1 MQTSGSLSSPLIDER
16 LNQLD
21 EFQSHSDVAQSRGS
35 APQSQSV
42 LAGLTQVVHEACEV
56 LEVSDDPADSVPSSA
71 ESAPVH
77 DVRMAEPSGAQKQ
90 VVSKIAS
97 SDDVEK
103 SSRGRSQFCGWKALH
118 RPGPHVPPGVS
129 SAALLACLRSSSG
142 SRSSSRK

>member
-21 EFQSHSDVAQSRGS
+21 EFQSQSDVAQSRGS

-42 LAGLTQVVHEACEV
+42 LAGLTQVVH
-56 LEVSDDPADSVPSSA
+56 EVSDDPADSVPSSA

>member
-90 VVSKIAS
+90 VVSEIAFS
-97 SDDVEK
+97 DVEK

-118 RPGPHVPPGVS
+118 RPGLHVPPGVL
-129 SAALLACLRSSSG
+129 SAALLACLRSSLG

>member
-1 MQTSGSLSSPLIDER
+1 MQTSGSLSSPLVDER

-21 EFQSHSDVAQSRGS
+21 EFQSQSDVAQSRGS

-42 LAGLTQVVHEACEV
+42 LAGLTQVVH
-56 LEVSDDPADSVPSSA
+56 EVSDDPADSVPSSA

-90 VVSKIAS
+90 VVSEIAFS
-97 SDDVEK
+97 DVEK

-118 RPGPHVPPGVS
+118 RPGLHVPPGVL
-129 SAALLACLRSSSG
+129 SAALLACLRSSLG